1 MVTETQQFRVK
12 PTLVEV
18 VQWTHP
24 DQGHAIAEWA
34 GGDYD
39 PRTAGG
45 VGPAGEDW
53 GDLTIDTREGT
64 VTVSPYDYVTAD
76 PHTGFRP
83 ISPAAFSLTHEPA
96 PAPPTTTTTTE

>member
-1 MVTETQQFRVK
+1 MTETQQFRVK

-64 VTVSPYDYVTAD
+64 VTVSPY
-76 PHTGFRP
+76 
-83 ISPAAFSLTHEPA
+83 SPAVFSLTHEPA